1 MAKKRNTKKVVK
13 EECCNMEGHHCGCK
27 MFSAKI
33 ASMTFLLF
41 LITVWTG
48 LGRTLLNVHWGIYL
62 GITVLLVI
70 FHMAKGCCCKKK

>member
-1 MAKKRNTKKVVK
+1 MHEN
-13 EECCNMEGHHCGCK
+13 HHCGCK

-33 ASMTFLLF
+33 ATMAFVLF
-41 LITVWTG
+41 LITLWSG
-48 LGRTLLNVHWGIYL
+48 LRNTLLSVHWGIYL